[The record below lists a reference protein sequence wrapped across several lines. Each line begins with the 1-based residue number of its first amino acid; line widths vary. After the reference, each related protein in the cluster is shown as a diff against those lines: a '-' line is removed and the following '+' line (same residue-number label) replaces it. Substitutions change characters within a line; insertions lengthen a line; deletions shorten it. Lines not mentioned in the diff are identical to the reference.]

1 MNWRKFISLGFET
14 ISIRLYWIP
23 RKENFPSYPNDKL
36 YDRYLKNVW
45 QLFHLTLF
53 LAVYWMKRGEKMCS
67 MTKSFIETSDAFPR
81 NNLITDF
88 IILLLLVIFLKFIT
102 CYIRVLLNILW
113 LTAWLAICLHSC
125 ITSMPFSVI
134 KKNVFVFINKID
146 LFTIFFF
153 LLFQISTQRK
163 KKNKFFVTWKRIKRI
178 LPEWCNWKMIRE
190 KLELEKS
197 SNSAGKRNKFLML
210 SENQLMFLY
219 HNKGFSMPVLYLFAC
234 SMYVLNILI
243 LPLYFQN
250 WLQWHSCNISKGRI
264 FLVN

>member
-134 KKNVFVFINKID
+134 KKKCFRVY
-146 LFTIFFF
+146 
-153 LLFQISTQRK
+153 Q
-163 KKNKFFVTWKRIKRI
+163 
-178 LPEWCNWKMIRE
+178 
-190 KLELEKS
+190 
-197 SNSAGKRNKFLML
+197 
-210 SENQLMFLY
+210 
-219 HNKGFSMPVLYLFAC
+219 
-234 SMYVLNILI
+234 
-243 LPLYFQN
+243 QN
-250 WLQWHSCNISKGRI
+250 WLVYHFFFAFPNQHTKKEKKQI
-264 FLVN
+264 FCDMKKDQKDSSGMMQLENDQRKIGTGEIKQFCGKKK